1 MHQNNR
7 EKEEG
12 ERKRNAT
19 GEKEEGE
26 RRKRN
31 AGRSCKK
38 ITFLQ
43 SGSRSS

>member
-26 RRKRN
+26 RE
-31 AGRSCKK
+31 
-38 ITFLQ
+38 TQ
-43 SGSRSS
+43 